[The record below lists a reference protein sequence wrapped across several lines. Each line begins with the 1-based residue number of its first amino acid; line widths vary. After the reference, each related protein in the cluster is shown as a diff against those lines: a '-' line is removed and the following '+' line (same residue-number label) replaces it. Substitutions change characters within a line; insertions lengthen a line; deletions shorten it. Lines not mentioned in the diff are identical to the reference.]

1 MTRMVKCVKLGEE
14 LEALDR
20 PPIKGDLGKRLYDEV
35 SKDAWRQWITHS
47 TMIINEYRLESG
59 TPEAMKVWLA
69 ELDKFFFGE
78 GSSLPDEFVAPDESK
93 KDDG

>member
-1 MTRMVKCVKLGEE
+1 MARTVMCVKLGKE

-20 PPIKGDLGKRLYDEV
+20 PPIKGELGQRLYESV
-35 SKDAWRQWITHS
+35 SKEAWSQWITHS

-69 ELDKFFFGE
+69 ELEKFFFGE
-78 GSSLPDEFVAPDESK
+78 GSSLPDEYVPPTE
-93 KDDG
+93 